1 MLFLNGV
8 SVETYRNLPISN
20 VAVNKNTVTFVNAS
34 GRQRVTLDSTQER
47 IKFIKL
53 LLS

>member
-1 MLFLNGV
+1 MLLNQTFIA
-8 SVETYRNLPISN
+8 EYRALPISN

-34 GRQRVTLDSTQER
+34 GRQRVTLDSTSER
-47 IKFIKL
+47 NQFIKW